1 VSWLLATA
9 AFHRGAGTTER
20 SRYSQSII
28 PKALFPQHYSQRIIP
43 TALFPQHYSQS
54 IIPTALFP
62 QHESM
67 PQAKDVPKVEEVR
80 DH

>member
-1 VSWLLATA
+1 VVHLRAVCPGCWQRLHFTA
-9 AFHRGAGTTER
+9 GQER
-20 SRYSQSII
+20 LSVRVI
-28 PKALFPQHYSQRIIP
+28 PK
-43 TALFPQHYSQS
+43 
-54 IIPTALFP
+54 ALFP

>member
-1 VSWLLATA
+1 VCPGCWQRLHFTA
-9 AFHRGAGTTER
+9 GQER
-20 SRYSQSII
+20 LSVRVI
-28 PKALFPQHYSQRIIP
+28 PKALFPK
-43 TALFPQHYSQS
+43 HYSQS

-62 QHESM
+62 THYSHSIIPKALFPNHESM